1 MIWLDGISRAFWKP
15 HCGQRARHFLGVGV
29 PLCLDFKNA
38 RRADAKSVA
47 NNNDAHQ
54 QHQANNAAPRDL
66 IISLRPLSDKMFVLR
81 QRPAKAFGGALTGL
95 TTTTH
100 WSKSLWLKTD
110 YRNSPPFASPQHH
123 AL

>member
-1 MIWLDGISRAFWKP
+1 MEFHVRSGSPIAASERGIF
-15 HCGQRARHFLGVGV
+15 
-29 PLCLDFKNA
+29 

-81 QRPAKAFGGALTGL
+81 KRPAKAFGGALTGL

>member
-1 MIWLDGISRAFWKP
+1 MAGWNFTCVLEAPLRPASEAFF
-15 HCGQRARHFLGVGV
+15 A
-29 PLCLDFKNA
+29 
-38 RRADAKSVA
+38 RADAKSVA

-81 QRPAKAFGGALTGL
+81 KRPAKAFGGALTGL